1 MHLKICLLFG
11 QIWSEDNFDSGQIG
25 LQFSEFSS
33 KGEKRVLVDEK
44 LPLTKQERQRKQA
57 TRKPGFLLPNQR
69 GENRHYNQDR
79 RIKVRK
85 RSILF
90 ELLNWNDFQL
100 KVPGKSKT
108 VSSPRDAQR
117 NQRKNQWK
125 KLPVDEILPP
135 LRHRPFSSHLAMMKL
150 GCPSKY

>member
-44 LPLTKQERQRKQA
+44 LPLTKEERQRKQA
-57 TRKPGFLLPNQR
+57 TRRPGFLLPNQR

-79 RIKVRK
+79 RIKVNLSFTELRWNCE
-85 RSILF
+85 RPIL
-90 ELLNWNDFQL
+90 E
-100 KVPGKSKT
+100 
-108 VSSPRDAQR
+108 
-117 NQRKNQWK
+117 
-125 KLPVDEILPP
+125 
-135 LRHRPFSSHLAMMKL
+135 SHLFPKFRV
-150 GCPSKY
+150 

>member
-79 RIKVRK
+79 RIKVRQS
-85 RSILF
+85 SILL

-100 KVPGKSKT
+100 KASKVKLFLALET
-108 VSSPRDAQR
+108 PKETKEKTSE
-117 NQRKNQWK
+117 KNSQSTKFYHHSGTGHFRVIW
-125 KLPVDEILPP
+125 
-135 LRHRPFSSHLAMMKL
+135 RWWS
-150 GCPSKY
+150 